1 MLEVEFFAPSFGRKP
16 TPDEM
21 TREFRDDSTGGREP
35 TVLII

>member
-21 TREFRDDSTGGREP
+21 TRDFHDDSTGGREP